1 MPVLFTNNA
10 TATLAAS
17 ISTSS
22 TTVTLATGQGALFP
36 STASGVFYVTL
47 YNSSNNIEICRC
59 TSRAGD
65 VLTVVRG
72 QEGTSGFAFSAGDKV
87 DLRVTA
93 AALNNFAQL
102 DANNTFSGASTF
114 SGTTLFSGAATFN
127 STALFSGVATF
138 SSTIVGSINGNA
150 ATATNATNATNATT
164 ATTAT
169 TATSTPKLATTNFTI
184 EESGG
189 KLIFKYGATTIASMT
204 SAGVFTTLSDITAGG
219 TP

>member
-22 TTVTLATGQGALFP
+22 TTITLTTGQGALFP
-36 STASGVFYVTL
+36 STASGFFYVTL
-47 YNSSNNIEICRC
+47 YNSSNNVEICRC
-59 TSRAGD
+59 TSRSGD

-102 DANNTFSGASTF
+102 DANNTFSGSSTF
-114 SGTTLFSGAATFN
+114 NG
-127 STALFSGVATF
+127 TALFAGVATF
-138 SSTIVGSINGNA
+138 SATIVGSINGNA
-150 ATATNATNATNATT
+150 ATATNATNAANAANLT
-164 ATTAT
+164 
-169 TATSTPKLATTNFTI
+169 TTNFTVQ
-184 EESGG
+184 ESGG
-189 KLIFKYGATTIASMT
+189 KLIFKYGTTTIASMDST
-204 SAGVFTTLSDITAGG
+204 GVFTTLSDVTAGG